1 MDNHAFVLPTYPEQ
15 RDKDDVKQRH
25 LNRDS
30 SELHKCFNTLY
41 VKGIGQLV
49 RKYFFA
55 FFQELDKKITT
66 TNAFLQIKQDVK
78 Y

>member
-1 MDNHAFVLPTYPEQ
+1 MFFLSLTRNQYTRAFVLPTYPEQ

-30 SELHKCFNTLY
+30 SLLQECFNTLY

-55 FFQELDKKITT
+55 FFPR
-66 TNAFLQIKQDVK
+66 VG
-78 Y
+78 